1 MSFPLAHRIS
11 SFGTS
16 IFSEMNRLAAEYNAI
31 NLAQG
36 FPDFSGPSAVIEIAI
51 AALRAGQN
59 QYSPMPGLPAL
70 RQAVAAHAQRFY
82 QQTVYPESDVTI
94 TSGALEALYCT
105 FAAFLN
111 PGDEVVVFEP
121 FFDCYLAH
129 AQMMGAVVKF
139 VPLRPTANGAWEFE
153 TTELRA
159 AFNKNTRLL
168 VLNTPHNP
176 TGKVFTRTEME
187 LIAELCQQWNVIAVT
202 DEVYEHIVYASAQH
216 RRLATLPGMA
226 ERTITISTQGKMFN
240 FTGWRVGWAIAP
252 PLLTAGIRRVHQFTT
267 FCAPTPFQAATAQAL
282 MLDDEYF
289 TSLAADFRH
298 KRDFLA
304 PAVREL
310 GFKVNVPNATYFLMA
325 DFSDLGFQQD
335 DVALCRWLAREA
347 GVVLVPA
354 SAMYGEANRALGQ
367 KWVRFAYC
375 KTLETLE
382 QAVERLRKVKL

>member
-1 MSFPLAHRIS
+1 MFPLAHRIS
-11 SFGTS
+11 GFGTS

-36 FPDFSGPSAVIEIAI
+36 FPDFSGPSAVIETAK

-59 QYSPMPGLPAL
+59 QYSPMPGLPVL

-82 QQTVYPESDVTI
+82 QQAVEAESNITI
-94 TSGALEALYCT
+94 TAGALEALYCS

-129 AQMMGAVVKF
+129 AQMMGAVVRF
-139 VPLRPTANGAWEFE
+139 VPLRPTASGEWGFDES
-153 TTELRA
+153 ELRA
-159 AFNKNTRLL
+159 AFNNHTRLL

-176 TGKVFTRTEME
+176 TGKVFTRAEME

-202 DEVYEHIVYASAQH
+202 DEVYEHIVYNGAQH
-216 RRLATLPGMA
+216 LRLATFPGME

-252 PLLTAGIRRVHQFTT
+252 PLLTAGLRRVHQFTT
-267 FCAPTPFQAATAQAL
+267 FCAPTPLQAATAKAL
-282 MLDDEYF
+282 ALDDEYF
-289 TSLAADFRH
+289 ESLAADFRH

-304 PAVREL
+304 PTVQKL
-310 GFKVNVPNATYFLMA
+310 GFQVSVPNATYFLMA
-325 DFSDLGFQQD
+325 DFSALGFDGD

-354 SAMYGEANRALGQ
+354 SAMYSEEHRALGQ
-367 KWVRFAYC
+367 HWVRFAYC
-375 KTLETLE
+375 KTMETLE
-382 QAVERLRKVKL
+382 QAVERLRKMF

>member
-1 MSFPLAHRIS
+1 MAFPLAHRIS
-11 SFGTS
+11 GFGTS

-36 FPDFSGPSAVIEIAI
+36 FPDFSGPSEIIETAM

-59 QYSPMPGLPAL
+59 QYSPMPGLPTL

-82 QQTVYPESDVTI
+82 QQTIYPESDITI
-94 TSGALEALYCT
+94 TTGALEALYCT

-129 AQMMGAVVKF
+129 AQMMGAVVRLI
-139 VPLRPTANGAWEFE
+139 PLRPTASGEWNFDEA
-153 TTELRA
+153 ELRA
-159 AFNKNTRLL
+159 AFNKNTRLI

-176 TGKVFTRTEME
+176 TGKVFTRAEME

-202 DEVYEHIVYASAQH
+202 DEVYEHILYNGAQH
-216 RRLATLPGMA
+216 LRLATFPGMA

-267 FCAPTPFQAATAQAL
+267 FCAPTPLQAATAQAL
-282 MLDDEYF
+282 ALDDEYF
-289 TSLAADFRH
+289 ESLAADLRR

-304 PAVREL
+304 PAVQAL
-310 GFKVNVPNATYFLMA
+310 GFKVSVPTATYFLMA
-325 DFSDLGFQQD
+325 DFSELNFEDD

-354 SAMYGEANRALGQ
+354 SAMYSEEHRALGQ
-367 KWVRFAYC
+367 RWVRFAYC
-375 KTLETLE
+375 KTMETLE
-382 QAVERLRKVKL
+382 QAVERLRKVL